1 MGGRGFTLV
10 ELIIILGILATLMT
24 IAYPS
29 FLRYYDNGNLR
40 SAARDLIGDFN
51 NQRERAMSGVPE
63 DLAVGGTRIHRITL
77 NPGGN
82 SYTLQRCTDTNNL
95 CGSWEN
101 LPGISVKNLSS
112 YGNDIV
118 FDQSYSVQ
126 SVFDFQPRGTV
137 SEGSFRLIN
146 GRGSR
151 ATVTVNISG
160 RAYVDFD
167 MR

>member
-1 MGGRGFTLV
+1 MGKGGFTLI
-10 ELIIILGILATLMT
+10 ELMVILGILAVLMT

-29 FLRYYDNGNLR
+29 FLRYYSNGNLR

-77 NPGGN
+77 NLGGN
-82 SYTLQRCTDTNNL
+82 SYTLQRCTDTQNI

-101 LPGISVKNLSS
+101 LPGISVKTLSS
-112 YGNDIV
+112 FGNDII
-118 FDQSYSVQ
+118 FDSANANQT
-126 SVFDFQPRGTV
+126 VFDFQPRGTV
-137 SEGSFRLIN
+137 SDGSFVLIN